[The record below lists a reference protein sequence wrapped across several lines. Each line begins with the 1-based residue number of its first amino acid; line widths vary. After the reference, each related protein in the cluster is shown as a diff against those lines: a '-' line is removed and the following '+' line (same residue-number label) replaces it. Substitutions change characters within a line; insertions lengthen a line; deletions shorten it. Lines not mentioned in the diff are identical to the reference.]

1 MLPIMLFP
9 GVYRIGLKVSLPS
22 DRIADIRRMRFLT
35 PLWLSLAVRV
45 FILINKQSVKRGS
58 VNKC

>member
-1 MLPIMLFP
+1 MLFP